1 MSGFKKQVA
10 QNARQQSRPAAPIA
24 VTQETVAKHQVTVTA
39 DAWPTPPSLDA
50 YFGLAGEFVTLVQPH
65 TEADPVA
72 LLLQFLVGFGNVI
85 GRSAHFAAESHRHF
99 GNLFLTLVGN
109 TSKGRKGSSWSHVL
123 RVFRM
128 IDEPWATNGIVSG
141 LSSGE
146 GLIWQVRDPIAEQ
159 HPIKEKGRVVN
170 YEMVTTDPGV
180 SDKRLLVIEEEF
192 VRVLASMGRESNT
205 LSAVLRQAWDSGD
218 LRTMTKSSPARATGA
233 LVSIVSHITC
243 DELRRAMAATEHTNG
258 FANRFLW
265 ACVRRSKS
273 LPEGGRI
280 HEVDFDS
287 FVYRLR
293 EVIRFAADAGRLD
306 RDDQA
311 RDRWCRVYDVLSAG
325 KPGLL
330 GAVTAR
336 AEAQVM
342 RLACLYALLDS
353 SSVIKLQHLEA
364 GLALWDYCERSA
376 AHIFGSSLGDRTAD
390 TLLAELRQV
399 PELGLSRT
407 QMLHD
412 VFHKNKTA
420 GDITEALRLLN
431 DNGLA
436 YRKDD
441 PATEVGRGAER
452 WFATLKT

>member
-1 MSGFKKQVA
+1 MA
-10 QNARQQSRPAAPIA
+10 DHNLQSNNGQSSTSSTSSVQPTAMTNWPA
-24 VTQETVAKHQVTVTA
+24 
-39 DAWPTPPSLDA
+39 PPSVDA
-50 YFGLAGEFVTLVQPH
+50 FFGLAGEFVVLVQPH
-65 TEADPVA
+65 TEADNVA

-85 GRSAHFAAESHRHF
+85 GRSAHFVAESHRHY
-99 GNLFLTLVGN
+99 GNLFLTLVGD
-109 TSKGRKGSSWSHVL
+109 TAKGRKGSSWSHVL
-123 RVFRM
+123 RVLRM
-128 IDEPWATNGIVSG
+128 IDEPWATNGIGSG

-146 GLIWQVRDPIAEQ
+146 GLIWQVRDATEQ
-159 HPIKEKGRVVN
+159 QRPIKEKERDLGIA
-170 YEMVTTDPGV
+170 
-180 SDKRLLVIEEEF
+180 DKRLLVIEEEF
-192 VRVLASMGRESNT
+192 VRVLASMGRDSNT

-218 LRTMTKSSPARATGA
+218 LRTMTKSSPTRSTGA
-233 LVSIVSHITC
+233 HLSIVTHVTRA
-243 DELRRAMAATEHTNG
+243 ELRRAMAETEHTNG

-280 HEVDFDS
+280 HEVDFES
-287 FVYRLR
+287 FVRR
-293 EVIRFAADAGRLD
+293 MRAAVKFAAEVGRID

-311 RDRWCRVYDVLSAG
+311 RHRWCRVYDVLSAG

-342 RLACLYALLDS
+342 RLACLYALLDLS
-353 SSVIKLQHLEA
+353 PVIKLNHLNA
-364 GLALWDYCERSA
+364 GLALWDYCERST

-399 PELGLSRT
+399 ADIGLTRT
-407 QMLHD
+407 EMLHR
-412 VFHKNKTA
+412 VFNKNKSA
-420 GDITEALRLLN
+420 GEIADALRLLH

-441 PATEVGRGAER
+441 PVPAVGRSAER
-452 WFATLKT
+452 WFPTLTT

>member
-1 MSGFKKQVA
+1 MADSLHS
-10 QNARQQSRPAAPIA
+10 ARHSRQAAPIA
-24 VTQETVAKHQVTVTA
+24 MAQGTVAKNQATVA
-39 DAWPTPPSLDA
+39 KNDWPAPPSVDA
-50 YFGLAGEFVTLVQPH
+50 FYGLAGEFVTLVDPH

-85 GRSAHFAAESHRHF
+85 GRAAHFAAESHRHF
-99 GNLFLTLVGN
+99 GNLFLALVGN
-109 TSKGRKGSSWSHVL
+109 TSKGRKGSSLSHVL
-123 RVFRM
+123 RVLRL
-128 IDEPWATNGIVSG
+128 IDEPWGTNGIASG

-146 GLIWQVRDPIAEQ
+146 GLIWQVRDPIEQ
-159 HPIKEKGRVVN
+159 QQPIKEKGRVVG
-170 YEMVTTDPGV
+170 YDMVTTDPGV

-205 LSAVLRQAWDSGD
+205 LSAILRQAWDSGD

-233 LVSIVSHITC
+233 HVSIVSHVTR
-243 DELRRAMAATEHTNG
+243 DELRRAMAETEHTNG

-273 LPEGGRI
+273 LPEGGRV

-293 EVIRFAADAGRLD
+293 EAITFAVGAGRLD

-311 RDRWCRVYDVLSAG
+311 RDRWHSVYNVLSDG

-353 SSVIKLQHLEA
+353 SPVIKLEHLDA
-364 GLALWDYCERSA
+364 GLALCDYCERSA
-376 AHIFGSSLGDRTAD
+376 AHIFGTSLGDRTAD
-390 TLLAELRQV
+390 RLLAELRQV
-399 PELGLSRT
+399 PEVGLTRT
-407 QMLHD
+407 DMLHD
-412 VFHKNKTA
+412 VFRRNKSA
-420 GDITEALRLLN
+420 GEIGEALRLLK

-436 YRKDD
+436 HRQDGID
-441 PATEVGRGAER
+441 TETGHTVER
-452 WFATLKT
+452 WFPILTT

>member
-1 MSGFKKQVA
+1 MAESLA
-10 QNARQQSRPAAPIA
+10 SARRLAR
-24 VTQETVAKHQVTVTA
+24 TGEAKHESPKSLSPPETTMKS
-39 DAWPTPPSLDA
+39 WPTPPSIEA
-50 YFGLAGEFVTLVQPH
+50 FYGLAGEFVTLVDPH

-85 GRSAHFAAESHRHF
+85 GREAHFAAESHRHF
-99 GNLFLTLVGN
+99 GNLFVTLVGD

-123 RVFRM
+123 RVLRM
-128 IDEPWATNGIVSG
+128 IDEPWATNGIGSG

-146 GLIWQVRDPIAEQ
+146 GLIWQVRDPIEQ
-159 HPIKEKGRVVN
+159 QMPVKEGGRVVD
-170 YEMVTTDPGV
+170 YQKVVTDPGE
-180 SDKRLLVIEEEF
+180 SDKRLFVIEEEF

-218 LRTMTKSSPARATGA
+218 LRTMTKSSPARSTGA
-233 LVSIVSHITC
+233 HISIVAHVTRE
-243 DELRRAMAATEHTNG
+243 ELRRAMAETEHTNG
-258 FANRFLW
+258 FANCFLW
-265 ACVRRSKS
+265 ACVCRSKS

-293 EVIRFAADAGRLD
+293 ESVRFAADAGRLD

-311 RDRWCRVYDVLSAG
+311 RDRWHQVYDILSAG

-330 GAVTAR
+330 GSVTAR

-353 SSVIKLQHLEA
+353 SPVIRLQHLDA
-364 GLALWDYCERSA
+364 GLALWDFCERSA

-390 TLLAELRQV
+390 TLLSELRQV
-399 PELGLSRT
+399 PEVGLTRT
-407 QMLHD
+407 DMLHD
-412 VFHKNKTA
+412 VFHRNKTA
-420 GDITEALRLLN
+420 GEIGEALRLLH

-436 YRKDD
+436 NARS
-441 PATEVGRGAER
+441 EVDAASGRTIER
-452 WFATLKT
+452 WFPT